1 MQCASASSCTLDK
14 SLFDAAIAD
23 PSKLERQA
31 SISPARGGYKLTRV
45 APGSTVAALGFRA
58 GDVIVSVNGARLD
71 DDMAALGLY
80 MGLEST
86 RNYNVTYERN
96 GARASKSIA
105 LR

>member
-1 MQCASASSCTLDK
+1 
-14 SLFDAAIAD
+14 
-23 PSKLERQA
+23 
-31 SISPARGGYKLTRV
+31 
-45 APGSTVAALGFRA
+45 VAALGFRA

-86 RNYNVTYERN
+86 RSYNVTYERN